1 MMTYFHSERNA
12 NRLGASFKFLV
23 SDKSKLY
30 LLHKN
35 RSYFLLLMKC
45 NLCNSSNQELSSKE
59 GVWCGTRGKLDCFF
73 HWEQLSPWLRLA
85 IDGIVYDL
93 TLLSCG
99 CKIGWRDKL
108 RTNWRHKLKSRTSF
122 PLRSFQ
128 KQHAGGERWKWG
140 ITHDSWIEWMTQ
152 KWHKWCI

>member
-45 NLCNSSNQELSSKE
+45 NLYNSSNQELSSKE
-59 GVWCGTRGKLDCFF
+59 GVWCGTREHLIVFSIGNSCLLDWGLPLMVSCMT
-73 HWEQLSPWLRLA
+73 WRSLAAAARLVE
-85 IDGIVYDL
+85 GTNY
-93 TLLSCG
+93 G
-99 CKIGWRDKL
+99 QIGA
-108 RTNWRHKLKSRTSF
+108 TNWRVFSF

-128 KQHAGGERWKWG
+128 KQHAGGGRWKWG